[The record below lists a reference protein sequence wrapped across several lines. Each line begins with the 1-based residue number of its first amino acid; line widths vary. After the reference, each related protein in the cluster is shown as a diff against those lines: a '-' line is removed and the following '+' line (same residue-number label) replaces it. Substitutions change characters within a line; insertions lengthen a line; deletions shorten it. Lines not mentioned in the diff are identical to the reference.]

1 MALAAA
7 LLLALASCGQ
17 AEPAAPQTLPGAP
30 GGLKAGQ
37 QAPDFTLELHGGG
50 EVTLSALRGK
60 PVVLNFYTTW
70 CRPCQ
75 AEMPDF
81 QAISEEYGGRISVL
95 GISSGESRDVVDAF
109 LARAGYSYPMAY
121 DPGGA
126 VSAIYGIQFIPQ
138 TWVLDADGVIVEY
151 IPGGTDAQ
159 KLRQALDRALSPEA

>member
-1 MALAAA
+1 MKRQAMALALAAA

-17 AEPAAPQTLPGAP
+17 AQTAQPGAST
-30 GGLKAGQ
+30 GLKAGQ

-70 CRPCQ
+70 CGPCQ
-75 AEMPDF
+75 AEMPEF
-81 QAISEEYGGRISVL
+81 QAISEEYGGRVSVL
-95 GISSGESRDVVDAF
+95 GISAGESRDVVDAF
-109 LARAGYSYPMAY
+109 LARTGYTYPMAY

-138 TWVLDADGVIVEY
+138 TWVLDAGGVTVEY

-159 KLRQALDRALSPEA
+159 KLRQALDRAL